1 MLRAH
6 PIVRMG
12 PAATSQREREAFTLV
27 ELLVVI
33 GIIAVLIAIL
43 LPVLQ
48 KAREQAR
55 QVACASNMRQIAF
68 AAMAYANDNG
78 GQLPAPIG
86 RLPQPPPTPQVR
98 AVDAMPLLAL
108 GVLDYQHGTIWPY
121 VGSLEV
127 RQRIFNCPSDPD
139 PRPVINSLGSTIA
152 NRNFSYGFNENV
164 VIRVGINLQ
173 GLKLTQVR
181 HPSHKILIL
190 EDDKPGGPTEASVSS
205 AVAGVI
211 ACGLTTRHS
220 GFCNVVMA
228 DGHVEALDPVQF
240 TIPDQNGFGFGIEN
254 AAYRYY
260 FRMMYDP

>member
-1 MLRAH
+1 MR
-6 PIVRMG
+6 RRNG
-12 PAATSQREREAFTLV
+12 FTLV

-48 KAREQAR
+48 NAREQAR
-55 QVACASNMRQIAF
+55 QVACANNMRQIAF

-121 VGSLEV
+121 VGPLEV
-127 RQRIFNCPSDPD
+127 RQRVFNCPSDPD
-139 PRPVINSLGSTIA
+139 PRPLVNPLGVILS
-152 NRNFSYGFNENV
+152 NRNFSYGFNLDLV
-164 VIRVGINLQ
+164 ARTGSALQ
-173 GLKLTQVR
+173 WGLKLTQIR
-181 HPSHKILIL
+181 HAAHKVLV
-190 EDDKPGGPTEASVSS
+190 EEPDRPGVPTGGITDIAQGPNNTEIIRCA
-205 AVAGVI
+205 
-211 ACGLTTRHS
+211 LTRRHS
-220 GFCNVVMA
+220 GLCNDAMA

-240 TIPDQNGFGFGIEN
+240 TIPDPNGFGFSSEN